1 MLDRLRSHSFSYQAP
16 VLVCL
21 LAILLL
27 LVLPTGFE
35 GALIYQ
41 EAERCTARVLEVDNS
56 TIIDTGL
63 VRSGEQRC
71 TLEVL
76 DGIYPFDRAVMD
88 SRSASSSQS
97 GTR

>member
-41 EAERCTARVLEVDNS
+41 
-56 TIIDTGL
+56 
-63 VRSGEQRC
+63 
-71 TLEVL
+71 
-76 DGIYPFDRAVMD
+76 
-88 SRSASSSQS
+88 
-97 GTR
+97 